1 MRGWLRKIFGTKKTV
16 DNTKPT
22 DRPPRPD
29 DWKLTIDDLMREMK
43 EGKRKLVEQPY
54 IDWAREYEISVIP
67 KNYRFPKTGD
77 LYESLT
83 DQEID
88 FMTAWAAPFTGGG
101 TGKILKGE
109 KIWIPEQ
116 TDEKC
121 TGTYADPV
129 DYALLEQRMVSETD
143 RSADKYGGFYF
154 FIKTVD
160 LNEKFK
166 LVDTGFKKERY
177 K

>member
-1 MRGWLRKIFGTKKTV
+1 MRDWLRKIFGTKKTV
-16 DNTKPT
+16 DNSKPT
-22 DRPPRPD
+22 GRPPRPA
-29 DWKLTIDDLMREMK
+29 DWKLTIGDLMREMK

-67 KNYRFPKTGD
+67 KDYRFPKTGD

-109 KIWIPEQ
+109 KIWVPEQ

-129 DYALLEQRMVSETD
+129 DYAGLEQRMVSETD